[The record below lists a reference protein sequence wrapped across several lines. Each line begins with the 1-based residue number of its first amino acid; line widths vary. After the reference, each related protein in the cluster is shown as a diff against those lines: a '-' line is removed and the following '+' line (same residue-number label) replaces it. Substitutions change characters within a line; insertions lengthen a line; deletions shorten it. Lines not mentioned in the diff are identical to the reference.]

1 MQTEPKAL
9 TFPDALDGPW
19 FWVLDIALKRSEI
32 TEVLG
37 PPHTMLP
44 EDGTGDADWWA
55 FQYPCGLR
63 LLYGVTHETE
73 LAAASA
79 NLPQPEHAKR
89 HVPFPQTACTVP
101 ATDVTAPNHEY
112 TLHQFSTRIDE
123 LNHLRDFQVWR
134 MGDDGNETKIGFP
147 TSYTDGRCLVAEFES
162 HHHKQIYWVSRCVNV
177 ST

>member
-1 MQTEPKAL
+1 METNLAALGDCGRSANDSMQTEPKAL

-37 PPHTMLP
+37 PPHAMLP
-44 EDGTGDADWWA
+44 EDGTGDDDWWA

-79 NLPQPEHAKR
+79 NLPQP
-89 HVPFPQTACTVP
+89 
-101 ATDVTAPNHEY
+101 
-112 TLHQFSTRIDE
+112 
-123 LNHLRDFQVWR
+123 
-134 MGDDGNETKIGFP
+134 
-147 TSYTDGRCLVAEFES
+147 
-162 HHHKQIYWVSRCVNV
+162 
-177 ST
+177 